1 MVLWMGKKMPQ
12 HSTIFIDK
20 KLKLLH
26 NNFVNLLS
34 KFTFNPNRSLGFLVF
49 DNLF

>member
-1 MVLWMGKKMPQ
+1 MVLWMGKKLPQ

-26 NNFVNLLS
+26 NNFVNLHTEVT
-34 KFTFNPNRSLGFLVF
+34 KRV
-49 DNLF
+49 